1 MDPASLSSLVAELFA
16 AIHLL
21 SGYAPPTVPP
31 VVHVVPQSAIQEQFC
46 RRPCRL
52 RAAYDATLGV
62 FIDENLDIA
71 KNTFDRS
78 VLLHELVHH
87 VQAVS
92 GRFDMGSS
100 DCMRRNSAERE
111 AYFIQNRYLM
121 AMNTGSRVSMTGWA
135 ARCDEAEV
143 PRPTTR

>member
-1 MDPASLSSLVAELFA
+1 MDPSSLSSLVAELLA

-21 SGYAPPTVPP
+21 SGYAPSTVSP
-31 VVHVVPQSAIQEQFC
+31 VVHVVPQAAIQEQFC

-62 FIDENLDIA
+62 FIDENLNVA
-71 KNTFDRS
+71 NNTFDRS
-78 VLLHELVHH
+78 ILLHELVRH
-87 VQAVS
+87 VQTVS

-121 AMNTGSRVSMTGWA
+121 EMNTGSRVSMSGWA

-143 PRPTTR
+143 PTPTIR